1 MISVTLR
8 SFCPQVDSTRY
19 TLNRRLDGP
28 QSWSGR
34 FEETLS
40 VPGIETRFIDSP
52 NRIVVTILTELS
64 LVVRK

>member
-8 SFCPQVDSTRY
+8 SLCPQVDSTRY
-19 TLNRRLDGP
+19 TLNRRIDGP
-28 QSWSGR
+28 QSWCGR

-40 VPGIETRFIDSP
+40 VPGMEPRFLDRP

-64 LVVRK
+64 LLVRK